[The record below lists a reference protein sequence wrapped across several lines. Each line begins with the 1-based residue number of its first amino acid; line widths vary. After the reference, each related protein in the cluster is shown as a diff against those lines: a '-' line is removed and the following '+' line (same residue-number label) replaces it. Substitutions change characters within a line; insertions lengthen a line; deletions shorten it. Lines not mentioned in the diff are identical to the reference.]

1 MLFEKSSGLPTILLH
16 PPQGVGVGLQ
26 RVVVVVTGVQQPLE
40 EVVVELRAVEVGGVK
55 EEEKET
61 RMETLMCC
69 SRSRWTARVSG
80 R

>member
-1 MLFEKSSGLPTILLH
+1 MAEV
-16 PPQGVGVGLQ
+16 GVGVGLQ
-26 RVVVVVTGVQQPLE
+26 RLVVVVVTGDQQLLE